1 MPARRRAKNGGA
13 SLASIA
19 GIDVFILRM
28 AKVVDGGHD
37 KPRLTPRRAVP

>member
-19 GIDVFILRM
+19 GIDVFIVRM
-28 AKVVDGGHD
+28 AKVVDGGSS
-37 KPRLTPRRAVP
+37 PAVTSRA